1 MSDYARLQEFF
12 MQSYSLEHTKRYSMK
27 PVIHAESVAA
37 HSFFVALGVL
47 LMSKTYRF
55 DVNKAVKIAICH
67 DLAEMEISDVNHM
80 VKKQYPAVAAALKEA
95 EMEIIRNFP
104 EEVQPFCTM
113 YHDTTPEALIVHLAD
128 AMQCLQYAENEI
140 GMGNGGYMIDVRDNS
155 TKRIFALQEKLKPYR
170 MKA

>member
-1 MSDYARLQEFF
+1 MSNEAKLHEFF

-27 PVIHAESVAA
+27 PVIHQESVAA

-67 DLAEMEISDVNHM
+67 DLAEMEISDVNHL
-80 VKKQYPAVAAALKEA
+80 VKKNYPAVADALKAA
-95 EMEIIRNFP
+95 EMQIVQGFP
-104 EEVQPFCTM
+104 AEVQPFCTM
-113 YHDTTPEALIVHLAD
+113 YHDNTPEAMVVHLAD

-155 TKRIFALQEKLKPYR
+155 IRRIDALKEKLKPYR
-170 MKA
+170 MNP